1 MRREDAM
8 RTSLEAELAIARRR
22 IAAEQSAA
30 SARLSSSQAAAVA
43 AISARDDAGRLGTI
57 ANTAY
62 QSGEIGVVELLDAY
76 EAARDAD
83 LSVIAFALN
92 AALAAIDYDLT
103 TGRSY

>member
-1 MRREDAM
+1 M
-8 RTSLEAELAIARRR
+8 
-22 IAAEQSAA
+22 
-30 SARLSSSQAAAVA
+30 A
-43 AISARDDAGRLGTI
+43 AISAREDAARLGTI

-83 LSVIAFALN
+83 LSVIAFAVN